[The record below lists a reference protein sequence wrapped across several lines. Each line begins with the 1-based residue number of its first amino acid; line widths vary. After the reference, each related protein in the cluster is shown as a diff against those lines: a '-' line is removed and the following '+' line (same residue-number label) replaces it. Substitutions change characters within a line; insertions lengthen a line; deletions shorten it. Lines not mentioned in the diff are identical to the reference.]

1 MKNSCGDRLPLT
13 HEQAQSIQHYLIRE
27 EEWRDLALFMV
38 GIDSH
43 LRASDLL
50 KLTVRDITDTHGK
63 VREKLIGRQQK
74 NKSTYEGYLSSPTR
88 EAVAHWIAYEQ
99 KRDDDFLFTRLKPK
113 IGADK
118 NIPISRE
125 AFANRVKV
133 WVSAIGLDPKHYST
147 KTLRK
152 SRIRP
157 ILEAA
162 GYDYQVPQ
170 TVLNHADIRST
181 IHYCRVERDK
191 AFAISRSIQFFDPLN
206 LTNPNQE

>member
-1 MKNSCGDRLPLT
+1 MNNSRGDRLPLT
-13 HEQAQSIQHYLIRE
+13 LEQAQAIQHYLIRE
-27 EEWRDLALFMV
+27 QEWRDLALFMV

-50 KLTVRDITDTHGK
+50 RLRVSDITDIHGHI
-63 VREKLIGRQQK
+63 REKIIGRQQK

-88 EAVAHWIAYEQ
+88 EAVAHWIAFSIKQ
-99 KRDDDFLFTRLKPK
+99 SSDFLYTRLKPK
-113 IGADK
+113 QGK
-118 NIPISRE
+118 EGLPISRE
-125 AFANRVKV
+125 AFANRVKY
-133 WVSAIGLDPKHYST
+133 WVTAIGLDPVDYST

-162 GYDYQVPQ
+162 NFDYQVPQ

-181 IHYCRVERDK
+181 ISYCRVAKDH
-191 AFAISRSIQFFDPLN
+191 AFAISRSVQFFTPLN
-206 LTNPNQE
+206 LTDRNKG

>member
-1 MKNSCGDRLPLT
+1 MHNSRGDRLALT
-13 HEQAQSIQHYLIRE
+13 KEQAQAIQHYLIRE
-27 EEWRDLALFMV
+27 EQWRDLALFMV
-38 GIDSH
+38 GIDTH

-50 KLTVRDITDTHGK
+50 KLRVLDITDTHGH

-88 EAVAHWIAYEQ
+88 EAVAHWIAFDAKESN
-99 KRDDDFLFTRLKPK
+99 DFLFTRLKPK
-113 IGADK
+113 LGTDG

-125 AFANRVKV
+125 AFANRVKA
-133 WVSAIGLDPKHYST
+133 WVSAIGLDAKHYST

-162 GYDYQVPQ
+162 GFDYQVPQ

-206 LTNPNQE
+206 LTNPEQE